1 MKTTVKL
8 AALAAMLFSFALAGE
23 AMADTLG
30 DTLARELCRVSKGKT
45 SSYMLSQ
52 QELLLWNGQAVSG
65 SYTTTSAGTA
75 YSYYFK
81 KDANQDGAATCDNSS
96 KQQVVPS
103 PTSCTRYG
111 VTKSGSVLTRG
122 HVVHTVPLVPYAQRR
137 K

>member
-1 MKTTVKL
+1 MLSGSARRFESPVGLPRRSTKRDEGDLRKMKTTVKL

-75 YSYYFK
+75 YS
-81 KDANQDGAATCDNSS
+81 
-96 KQQVVPS
+96 
-103 PTSCTRYG
+103 
-111 VTKSGSVLTRG
+111 
-122 HVVHTVPLVPYAQRR
+122 
-137 K
+137 